1 MCGSGMQRNSSAR
14 ISERWRSTAARAAS
28 LWETARRGASYNPL
42 SPDVIQ
48 DPYPTYAR
56 LRRRNPVH
64 RSAILGS
71 WVLTRHQDVLAT
83 LKNHECFS
91 NNPGWRRAT
100 ASVLPPAPDDYS
112 ILLVDPPEHTRL
124 RKIVAKVFSRANLS
138 ALGETIEQ
146 TASELVEQAFRRR
159 SFDWIADVAAPA
171 ATRGMLSM
179 AAIPRRDHGRWDRW
193 SRDRAGL
200 LEMIATRRQR
210 KAAHRAGGE
219 IQCYFSALLR
229 ERAQSTGSDAVSML
243 AREAAAGDRIS
254 TVEACDMLMV
264 LMVAGI
270 ETTTNLIGNGML
282 ALLRHP
288 GQLRLLREEP
298 TRIRDAIDEM
308 LRYDSP
314 VQTDF
319 RVAKSDI
326 AVGSCTIKSGDGVIL
341 LTGSANR
348 DESVF
353 DNPDTFDITRK
364 ASRHLSF
371 GHGVHHCIG
380 AELARMEA
388 SAVFT
393 AALRGSGTISL
404 AEGDPRYRTSTVIR
418 GLEALPLRVDR

>member
-1 MCGSGMQRNSSAR
+1 MKRRPGN
-14 ISERWRSTAARAAS
+14 SERWRRAAARAVS
-28 LWETARRGASYNPL
+28 LWETASRGASYNPL
-42 SPDVIQ
+42 SPGVIQ
-48 DPYPTYAR
+48 NPYKTYAR
-56 LRRRNPVH
+56 LRRFNPVH
-64 RSAILGS
+64 RSMILGS
-71 WVLTRHQDVLAT
+71 WVLTRYEDVLAIT
-83 LKNHECFS
+83 KNHECFS
-91 NNPGWRRAT
+91 NDPRWRKAT

-124 RKIVAKVFSRANLS
+124 RKVVARVFSRANLS
-138 ALGETIEQ
+138 SLSETIDQ
-146 TASELVEQAFRRR
+146 TASELVEQASRRGT
-159 SFDWIADVAAPA
+159 FDWITDVAAPA
-171 ATRGMLSM
+171 AIRGMLAM
-179 AAIPRRDHGRWDRW
+179 AAIPRRDHDRWDNW
-193 SRDRAGL
+193 SRARAGL
-200 LEMIATRRQR
+200 LEMIATRQQR
-210 KAAHRAGGE
+210 KAAHLAGGE
-219 IQCYFSALLR
+219 IQRYFAELLR
-229 ERAQSTGSDAVSML
+229 ERMQSTGSDAVSML
-243 AREAAAGDRIS
+243 AREAAAGNRIS

-288 GQLRLLREEP
+288 GQMRLLREEP
-298 TRIRDAIDEM
+298 GRIRDAIDEM

-319 RVAKSDI
+319 RVAKSEVAI
-326 AVGSCTIKSGDGVIL
+326 GRSTIKSGDGVIL

-353 DNPDTFDITRK
+353 DNPDIFDITRK

-393 AALRGSGTISL
+393 RALREPGTIKL
-404 AEGDPRYRTSTVIR
+404 AGGEPSYRTSTVIR
-418 GLEALPLRVDR
+418 GLRALPLHVSRR